1 MRVPAPLAA
10 LVTVVLLTTALPG
23 PSLTAGETPSP
34 FPTGRL
40 VEGVATLADPEIT
53 YTLYLPPGYDGE
65 TPRPALLIFDPRG
78 RSVQAAE
85 LFLAGAERFGWIV
98 VSSDDTRSDG
108 PWEPNVRAVN
118 ALMPELDERFAVDP
132 RRVYAAGFSGGAH
145 LAWILGLRSGALAG
159 VIASGGRDSPTWM
172 VDEVPFAA
180 FNAVGSEDFNY
191 AGTVAVDQHFASR
204 GTRHRMEIF
213 PGLHGWMPP
222 EMAFDAIAWLEVV
235 AMAEGRRP
243 LDPELVAERFRAEL
257 AAARALAAGDGQELL
272 RAARRYDALLRTY
285 GELAELEPVA
295 AAGVD
300 PAPARREVAALRQR
314 RAFRAA
320 GKEARRWDGYERTFQ
335 RRLGTVLLRLE
346 DVEQPMTSA
355 RILSELDVPRLLKQA
370 EEAGYAGTTARR
382 LLATVYV
389 QTAFYLSRDYL
400 AAGRHRSAATV
411 LEVATRIRPDSVTPW
426 YNLACARALMGR
438 KEPAL
443 EALQH
448 AVDAGYAD
456 LDHLESDP
464 DLESLRGEEG
474 YRRLVR
480 RLEEP

>member
-1 MRVPAPLAA
+1 MRVLAIRLC
-10 LVTVVLLTTALPG
+10 LVSAVLLLTAARPA
-23 PSLTAGETPSP
+23 AGETPSP

-53 YTLYLPPGYDGE
+53 YTLYLPASYDGE

-145 LAWILGLRSGALAG
+145 LAWILGLQSGALAG

-180 FNAVGSEDFNY
+180 FNAVGAEDFNY
-191 AGTVAVDQHFASR
+191 AGTVAVDEHFGAR
-204 GTRHRMEIF
+204 GARHRMEVF
-213 PGLHGWMPP
+213 PGLHGWMPQ

-243 LDPELVAERFRAEL
+243 LDPELVAERFRTEL
-257 AAARALAAGDGQELL
+257 AAARALASGDGQELL

-285 GELAELEPVA
+285 GELAELDAVA

-300 PAPARREVAALRQR
+300 PAPARREVAELRER
-314 RAFRAA
+314 RVFRAA
-320 GKEARRWDGYERTFQ
+320 EKEARRWDGYERTFQ
-335 RRLGTVLLRLE
+335 RRLGSVLRRLE
-346 DVEQPMTSA
+346 DVEQPMTSG
-355 RILSELDVPRLLKQA
+355 RILNELDVPRLLEQA
-370 EEAGYAGTTARR
+370 EQAGYAGTTARR

-400 AAGRHRSAATV
+400 TAGRHRSAATV
-411 LEVATRIRPDSVTPW
+411 LEVATRVRPDSITPW
-426 YNLACARALMGR
+426 YNLACARALMGHT
-438 KEPAL
+438 EPAL
-443 EALQH
+443 EALER

-456 LDHLESDP
+456 LDHLRSDP
-464 DLESLRGEEG
+464 DLESLRKEEG
-474 YRRLVR
+474 YRRLVE
-480 RLEEP
+480 RLEQQQP